1 MNALKT
7 HKRVVEE
14 EKAELDRKHREE
26 YDKLSD
32 EEKKKIREK
41 TQDLL
46 SFYGMVNSMT
56 NGVYNQ

>member
-7 HKRVVEE
+7 HRRVVEE
-14 EKAELDRKHREE
+14 EQAELDRKHREE

-46 SFYGMVNSMT
+46 SFYGVVNSMT
-56 NGVYNQ
+56 NGAYNQ